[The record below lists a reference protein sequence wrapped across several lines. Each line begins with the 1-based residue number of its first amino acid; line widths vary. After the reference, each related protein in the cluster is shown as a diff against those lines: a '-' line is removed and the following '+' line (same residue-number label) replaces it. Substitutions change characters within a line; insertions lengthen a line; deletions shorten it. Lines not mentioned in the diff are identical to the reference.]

1 MSVNQNSNAAAESSN
16 VQVEEDLAITQTGEG
31 LAQEL
36 IVRLAEL
43 EKKLERLGEA
53 ATNPKPAAPLAGT
66 GTGTATGT
74 GAAPTPVSKP
84 PTVVESPPT
93 PSAPRASAMA
103 PGVTA
108 QPRVDAARMARLA
121 AAGDRRALA
130 EYLGLRRKE

>member
-1 MSVNQNSNAAAESSN
+1 MKI
-16 VQVEEDLAITQTGEG
+16 EDLAITETGEG
-31 LAQEL
+31 LAQRL

-53 ATNPKPAAPLAGT
+53 TPNPKPAAPPANKGT
-66 GTGTATGT
+66 GTGVVSAPPS
-74 GAAPTPVSKP
+74 AAPAAS
-84 PTVVESPPT
+84 T

-108 QPRVDAARMARLA
+108 EPRVDAARMAKLA

-130 EYLGLRRKE
+130 EYLRLRRKE